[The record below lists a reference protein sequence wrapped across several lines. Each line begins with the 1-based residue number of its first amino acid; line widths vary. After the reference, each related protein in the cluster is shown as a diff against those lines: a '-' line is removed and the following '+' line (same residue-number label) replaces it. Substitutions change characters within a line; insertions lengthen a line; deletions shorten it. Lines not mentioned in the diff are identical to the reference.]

1 MTTLYLAS
9 TSPARR
15 QIIAD
20 IGLSAEILTPDVD
33 EEAVVEAMPTP
44 HTASDIALHLA
55 MLKARSVLSPEVD
68 GLVIGG
74 DSVFEI
80 DGELHG
86 KPLTEANAKARWRQ
100 MRGSTGVLSSGL
112 WVIDHTGGE
121 LQNERGEVSSARVH
135 FAADI
140 GDDEID
146 AYIATGEPL
155 PVAGAFTLDSRGAA
169 LIDQIEGDSWAVV
182 GMSAASLRR
191 LIRGLGHSFIDLWR

>member
-44 HTASDIALHLA
+44 HTAADIALHLA
-55 MLKARSVLSPEVD
+55 MLKARSVLSPEID
-68 GLVIGG
+68 GLVVGG

-80 DGELHG
+80 DNELHG
-86 KPLTEANAKARWRQ
+86 KPLTEDNAKARWRQ
-100 MRGSTGVLSSGL
+100 MRGNTGVLSSGL
-112 WVIDHTGGE
+112 WVIDHTGGVLRGE
-121 LQNERGEVSSARVH
+121 LGEVSNARVH

-146 AYIATGEPL
+146 AYVATGEPL

-169 LIDQIEGDSWAVV
+169 LIDRIEGDSWAVV

-191 LIRGLGHSFIDLWR
+191 LIRGLGHSYTDLWR

>member
-20 IGLSAEILTPDVD
+20 IGLSANILTPDVD
-33 EEAVVEAMPTP
+33 EEAVVEAIPSP
-44 HTASDIALHLA
+44 HTAADIALHLA
-55 MLKARSVLSPEVD
+55 MLKAHSVLSPEVD

-80 DGELHG
+80 DNELHG
-86 KPLTEANAKARWRQ
+86 KPLTEANARARWHQ
-100 MRGSTGVLSSGL
+100 MRGNTGVLSSGL

-121 LQNERGEVSSARVH
+121 LRGELGEISSATVH

-146 AYIATGEPL
+146 AYVATGEPL

-169 LIDQIEGDSWAVV
+169 LIDRIEGDSWAVV

-191 LIRGLGHSFIDLWR
+191 LIRGLGHSYSGLWR